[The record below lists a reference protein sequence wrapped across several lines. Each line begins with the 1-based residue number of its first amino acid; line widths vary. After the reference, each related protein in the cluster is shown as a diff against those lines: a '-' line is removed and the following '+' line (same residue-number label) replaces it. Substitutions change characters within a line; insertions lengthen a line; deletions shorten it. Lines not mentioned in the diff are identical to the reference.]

1 LGLKGTYTDRAT
13 PPAWEFY
20 DLINDP
26 LELKNH
32 YHNPEFKTIIQD
44 LKKDLIELREN
55 YGDAQTD
62 GAEMKKVIQENW

>member
-1 LGLKGTYTDRAT
+1 
-13 PPAWEFY
+13 
-20 DLINDP
+20 